1 MAVFSTTYDGGD
13 FCAGLVFG
21 MNGADMLTKIAKA
34 AFWVEVQQHLHKTT
48 FNGVRKTPWNA
59 RAMPG

>member
-34 AFWVEVQQHLHKTT
+34 AFDT
-48 FNGVRKTPWNA
+48 FISPKPVATPTQSETKS
-59 RAMPG
+59 